1 MVDTLALGASGS
13 NPMEVQV
20 LSSAP
25 TDKKPPDRI
34 RWFFVFLLFYFVF
47 REKRRVIINDPKK
60 FTPNNVRKP
69 RSKTRK
75 VNRNVS
81 GT

>member
-25 TDKKPPDRI
+25 RI
-34 RWFFVFLLFYFVF
+34 EKTTRQKAGGFLYPHTIFFFVKSSV
-47 REKRRVIINDPKK
+47 
-60 FTPNNVRKP
+60 
-69 RSKTRK
+69 
-75 VNRNVS
+75 
-81 GT
+81 